1 MRRRGFLPIGRIG
14 AVLAVAMAAPLL
26 AQQSS
31 APSGQSAPSG
41 RPPSTTTTSRSKSTN
56 IPESQLRKVTVRVR
70 DVDPGSHTVV
80 LEAHVSP
87 EANITSNGQPITID
101 QLKPGDEIRASF
113 DPKTGDMIKV
123 ETVKQGSAPAK

>member
-1 MRRRGFLPIGRIG
+1 MTRRGFLPTGG
-14 AVLAVAMAAPLL
+14 MAAALAVAMAGPTWG
-26 AQQSS
+26 Q
-31 APSGQSAPSG
+31 QSAPSD
-41 RPPSTTTTSRSKSTN
+41 RPPSTTTTSKSKATD

-70 DVDPGSHTVV
+70 DVDPSKHTVI

-87 EANITSNGQPITID
+87 EATVTSNGQPITID

-113 DPKTGDMIKV
+113 DPKTGEVIKV

>member
-1 MRRRGFLPIGRIG
+1 MTRRGFLPIGRIG
-14 AVLAVAMAAPLL
+14 AVLAVALAAPLL
-26 AQQSS
+26 AQ
-31 APSGQSAPSG
+31 QSAPSG
-41 RPPSTTTTSRSKSTN
+41 RPPSTTTTSRSKATS

-70 DVDPGSHTVV
+70 EVDASSHTVV

-87 EANITSNGQPITID
+87 EATVTSNGQPITID

-113 DPKTGDMIKV
+113 DPKTGDVIKV